1 MNDSAFALRASRF
14 QNNMPSG
21 KADGMYVR
29 PDGKMT
35 DHPPNAL
42 IFDTVDEAWVYLR
55 DWRTN
60 SLVTGADTIPMF
72 IVEVETIRK
81 VKRQLRV
88 VK

>member
-1 MNDSAFALRASRF
+1 MDLAYALRASRF

-21 KADGMYVR
+21 KADGMYIR
-29 PDGKMT
+29 SDGRMT

-42 IFDTVDEAWVYLR
+42 IFDTVDEAHVYLR

-60 SLVTGADTIPMF
+60 SPVNGSETIPVF
-72 IVEVETIRK
+72 IVQVETIRK